1 MIRTGVLCL
10 LVSLQVWAD
19 PIEGKEAISIG
30 GIKQW
35 ISYQGQD
42 SRNPVLLFLHGGPGN
57 SAMSYADRFTGELVK
72 HFTVVFWDQRESGK
86 TATLNPSPKPLTVS
100 RFVQDA
106 IEVID
111 YLCNRFAKKGVYLV
125 GHSWGGYLALRI
137 AEEKPDR
144 LLVCI
149 AMSPMIHQEESERIS
164 LNELFKKAEE
174 QKNEECLRE
183 LKTVQIPFANA
194 GQLYIHRKWL
204 NKLLMNNP
212 SPSETRVRSWSVTWL
227 SLFNEASKTDFVT
240 QHAQLNCP
248 VYLFI
253 GSRDHQTHFSLAE
266 SYYQKLNCPEKKLYW
281 FTQSAHNP
289 HLTETD
295 KFQKTL
301 IEIRNQIQKTEL

>member
-1 MIRTGVLCL
+1 MIRAGVLCL

-19 PIEGKEAISIG
+19 PVEGKEAISIG

-35 ISYQGQD
+35 ISYKGQD

-57 SAMSYADRFTGELVK
+57 SAMSYADRFTGELVM

-86 TATLNPSPKPLTVS
+86 TATLNPSPKPLAVS

-106 IEVID
+106 IEVIE
-111 YLCNRFAKKGVYLV
+111 YLCNRFEKKGVYLV
-125 GHSWGGYLALRI
+125 GHSWGGYLALRV

-144 LLVCI
+144 LLACI

-174 QKNEECLRE
+174 QKNEECIRE

-204 NKLLMNNP
+204 NKILMNNP
-212 SPSETRVRSWSVTWL
+212 SLSETRVNSWSVTWL
-227 SLFNEASKTDFVT
+227 ALFNEASKTDFIT
-240 QHAQLNCP
+240 QFTKLNCP